1 MLIRLVLL
9 SGNGIAFEK
18 ECERF
23 VVPSFKGDMEVS
35 PGYTPIIEGL
45 DKVGIVRVYTP
56 EKPYYFVI
64 FDGVLSVEKSGAFIV
79 ASSIEEA
86 SNIDLARANAAKER
100 AEEKLR
106 QKQSISE
113 YYHTQAAL
121 SKAMARLKIS
131 SKYTKHKINI

>member
-86 SNIDLARANAAKER
+86 SSIDLARANAAKER
-100 AEEKLR
+100 AEKR
-106 QKQSISE
+106 ITSKQENIDMVRA
-113 YYHTQAAL
+113 QAAL
-121 SKAMARLKIS
+121 NRALVRIRAKKLFLGEKP
-131 SKYTKHKINI
+131 Y

>member
-45 DKVGIVRVYTP
+45 DKVGIVRVYTS

-86 SNIDLARANAAKER
+86 SSIDLARANAAKER
-100 AEEKLR
+100 AEKR
-106 QKQSISE
+106 IASKQENIDMVRA
-113 YYHTQAAL
+113 QAAL
-121 SKAMARLKIS
+121 NRALVRIRAKKLFLGEKP
-131 SKYTKHKINI
+131 Y

>member
-18 ECERF
+18 EAERF

-45 DKVGIVRVYTP
+45 DKIGIVRVYTP
-56 EKPYYFVI
+56 DKPYYFVI
-64 FDGVLSVEKSGAFIV
+64 FDGVLSVEKTGAFIV

-86 SNIDLARANAAKER
+86 ANIDLARANAAKDR
-100 AEEKLR
+100 AEKR
-106 QKQSISE
+106 IASKQENIDMVRA
-113 YYHTQAAL
+113 QAAL
-121 SKAMARLKIS
+121 NRALVRIRAKKLFLGEKP
-131 SKYTKHKINI
+131 Y

>member
-86 SNIDLARANAAKER
+86 SSIDLARANAAKDR
-100 AEEKLR
+100 AEKR
-106 QKQSISE
+106 IASKQENIDMVRA
-113 YYHTQAAL
+113 QAAL
-121 SKAMARLKIS
+121 NRALVRIRAKKLFLGEKP
-131 SKYTKHKINI
+131 Y

>member
-86 SNIDLARANAAKER
+86 SSIDLARANAAKER
-100 AEEKLR
+100 AEKR
-106 QKQSISE
+106 IASKQENIDMVRA
-113 YYHTQAAL
+113 QAAL
-121 SKAMARLKIS
+121 NRALVRIRAKKLFLGEKP
-131 SKYTKHKINI
+131 Y

>member
-45 DKVGIVRVYTP
+45 DKVGIVRVYTS

-100 AEEKLR
+100 AEKR
-106 QKQSISE
+106 IASKQENIDMVRA
-113 YYHTQAAL
+113 QAA
-121 SKAMARLKIS
+121 
-131 SKYTKHKINI
+131 

>member
-86 SNIDLARANAAKER
+86 SSIDLARANAAKER
-100 AEEKLR
+100 AEKRIASKQENIDMVRAQTALNRALVRIRAKKLFLGEKP
-106 QKQSISE
+106 
-113 YYHTQAAL
+113 Y
-121 SKAMARLKIS
+121 
-131 SKYTKHKINI
+131 

>member
-35 PGYTPIIEGL
+35 LGYTPIIEGL

-86 SNIDLARANAAKER
+86 SSIDLARANDAKER
-100 AEEKLR
+100 AEKR
-106 QKQSISE
+106 IASKQENIDMVRA
-113 YYHTQAAL
+113 QAAL
-121 SKAMARLKIS
+121 NRALVRIRAKKLFLGEKP
-131 SKYTKHKINI
+131 Y

>member
-64 FDGVLSVEKSGAFIV
+64 FDGVLSVEKSSAFIV

-100 AEEKLR
+100 AEKR
-106 QKQSISE
+106 IASKQENIDMVRA
-113 YYHTQAAL
+113 QAAL
-121 SKAMARLKIS
+121 NRALVRIRAKKLFLGEKP
-131 SKYTKHKINI
+131 Y

>member
-35 PGYTPIIEGL
+35 PGYIPIIEGL

-86 SNIDLARANAAKER
+86 SSIDLARANNAKDR
-100 AEEKLR
+100 AERRLAS
-106 QKQSISE
+106 KQENIDI
-113 YYHTQAAL
+113 TRAQAAL
-121 SKAMARLKIS
+121 NRALVRIRAKKLFLGEKP
-131 SKYTKHKINI
+131 Y